1 MSVDAGSGASLHADA
16 FNEVVVGL
24 AGLAESVGVTKV
36 AVIDG
41 AELAGGAIDKLEVIK
56 AHGADIGV

>member
-24 AGLAESVGVTKV
+24 AGLAETVGITEV
-36 AVIDG
+36 AIVNG
-41 AELAGGAIDKLEVIK
+41 AELAGSAIDELEVIK